1 MHGRLRDTRRAD
13 CRHRL
18 HGLPIDAGMAP
29 AAPLVHWPQGTT
41 VNLEMFWRWLHI
53 VSAILWIGLLYF
65 FNLISTQF
73 SAGLDPATRMRVLPR
88 LMWRTLNWFRWGS
101 LVAVLSGFAYFGQI
115 AGAEAK
121 NGHGSAGAFFGSWIL
136 IWTATWIIFYAL
148 LRLGSPLVVF
158 AGSTAAMVIAS
169 WLFLHINSHGWES
182 NRSLAIGIGGG
193 MGFFLLLNVW
203 GIVWR
208 ANKKI
213 LRWMEAAAKDGSSMP
228 PQAAVLAHQAALTS
242 RFSFYLT
249 FVIIFFMAAAS
260 HFPLFG
266 T

>member
-1 MHGRLRDTRRAD
+1 
-13 CRHRL
+13 
-18 HGLPIDAGMAP
+18 MAP

-65 FNLISTQF
+65 FNLISAQF
-73 SAGLDPATRMRVLPR
+73 SAGLDPATRMRVLPP
-88 LMWRTLNWFRWGS
+88 LMWQTLNWFRWGS

-148 LRLGSPLVVF
+148 LRIGNPSVLF
-158 AGSTAAMVIAS
+158 TGSTAAILIAS

-213 LRWMEAAAKDGSSMP
+213 LRSMEAAAKDGSSLP
-228 PQAAVLAHQAALTS
+228 PEAAALARQAILTS